1 MTPEILNQAVGHCR
15 LIIGE
20 ETTTTDAK
28 IDQAIGMVQTFFRA
42 QSIEIDAIRLKQE
55 LQTIY
60 STQVDT
66 FRILVGRERRQ
77 PWLKDF
83 KANEQ
88 SEWKFWKRYKEYLK
102 NKGFAPRII
111 ENLDSLTDNILDNM
125 FNPKLN
131 DIQLSKKGLV
141 VGQVQS
147 GKTAN
152 YTGLIC
158 KAADAGFNFIIVL
171 AGIHNNLRSQTQ
183 ARLDEGFLRFDTQF
197 ERVYANNAQ
206 NKIGVGRSTLYP
218 NLVAHSITTSE
229 EKGDFTK
236 RAAGIVNFNTS
247 DPILLVIKKNVSVLK
262 RLYTWLKTQSNDSK
276 INSKSVLVIDDEADN
291 ASVNTNK
298 PDLNPTKINGLIRD
312 IVNVF
317 NRSVYVGYTATPF
330 ANIFIAQDDTD
341 LFPRDFIIN
350 LPAPS
355 NYIGPEKVFGTS
367 LTPDEDN
374 DDILPIV
381 FKISDYLGFVPEGHK
396 KEDNKPSF
404 CDIPESLK
412 TAIKCFIVTCAIR
425 IARGQ
430 GNKHNSMLIHLSRFQ
445 IWQNSIKNLVEEL
458 FRYYKQEIEAND
470 PAMLE
475 EFRRIFEEDTE
486 NYTSYTSTTNKILNS
501 SLANID
507 NNLQIHTW
515 EEIKPLLNHAA
526 QKIIVKSI
534 NGSSG
539 DVIDYQQND
548 KSGISVIAIGGDK
561 LSRGLT
567 LEGLSVSYFLRASK
581 MYDTLMQM
589 GRWFG
594 YRPGYVDLCR
604 LFTSPELNE
613 WFRHITLASE
623 ELRDEFN
630 YLAES
635 GQTPEQYALKV
646 RQHDGALQITAIN
659 KMRNTNRIEVSWA
672 GKLRETYQ
680 LPMDKGLKQR
690 NLIATQELIDTL
702 GTPEPKENNKGNYLW
717 RNVNPEDICS
727 YFTAFNVAKSLKKVN
742 LELICNYIKK
752 LVQQGELTSWR
763 VLLMN
768 KENSSKPYS
777 FGNGIDVGCF
787 DRNRA
792 KEIGD
797 DTYFIRKNHIVGN
810 PTDEFIDI
818 DNIDIQRALIET
830 QKRFYLEKKNPQ
842 WLNLNQDEKR
852 QKRIELDSIW
862 ESLSVEQKQQ
872 GWSKDYPSPK
882 IVREEFRSATNP
894 LLIIYPLNPVCANI
908 TNEDGT
914 IKKGTIQYVETDSP
928 FVGFAIAFPNSNVR
942 DNAVSYTVNRV
953 AEYAETEDNFD
964 NEDDN
969 NYDGD

>member
-1 MTPEILNQAVGHCR
+1 MTPEILYKAVRICR
-15 LIIGE
+15 TLIGE
-20 ETTTTDAK
+20 ESTTTDEK
-28 IDQAIGMVQTFFRA
+28 IDNAIEMVKKMLG
-42 QSIEIDAIRLKQE
+42 EENIDSIRLKQE

-60 STQVDT
+60 STQIDA

-77 PWLKDF
+77 PWLNDF

-88 SEWKFWKRYKEYLK
+88 SEWKFWKRYKEYLE

-111 ENLDSLTDNILDNM
+111 ENLDILTDRILDNM
-125 FNPKLN
+125 FNPKVN

-183 ARLDEGFLRFDTQF
+183 ARLDEGFLGFDTQF

-262 RLYTWLKTQSNDSK
+262 RLYTWLKTQSNDNK

-298 PDLNPTKINGLIRD
+298 PELNPTKINGLIRD
-312 IVNVF
+312 IINIF
-317 NRSVYVGYTATPF
+317 NRNVYVGYTATPF

-367 LTPDEDN
+367 IIPDDSN

-381 FKISDYLGFVPEGHK
+381 FKISDYSNFVPEGHK
-396 KEDNKPSF
+396 KEDAKPSF
-404 CDIPESLK
+404 SDIPESLK
-412 TAIKCFIVTCAIR
+412 TAVKCFILTCAIR

-445 IWQNSIKNLVEEL
+445 VWQNAIKELVDQL
-458 FRYYKQEIEAND
+458 FNYYKQEINAND
-470 PAMLE
+470 PAILE
-475 EFRRIFEEDTE
+475 EFRKIFEEDTD
-486 NYTSYTSTTNKILNS
+486 NYTSYTSTTNRILNS
-501 SLANID
+501 SLAAID
-507 NNLQIHTW
+507 NNMQIHTW
-515 EEIKPLLNHAA
+515 EEIKPLLNRAA

-539 DVIDYQQND
+539 DVIDYQQYE
-548 KSGISVIAIGGDK
+548 KTGISVIAIGGDK

-646 RQHDGALQITAIN
+646 RQHDGVLQITAIN
-659 KMRNTNRIEVSWA
+659 KMRNTTQIEVSWA

-680 LPMDKGLKQR
+680 LPMDRGLKQR
-690 NLIATQELIDTL
+690 NLIATQELINSL
-702 GTPEPKENNKGNYLW
+702 GTSEPKEKNSGNYLW
-717 RNVNPEDICS
+717 RNVSHEDICT
-727 YFTAFNVAKSLKKVN
+727 YFTAFNVAKSLKKVD
-742 LELICNYIKK
+742 LELICNYIRN

-763 VLLMN
+763 VVLMN
-768 KENSSKPYS
+768 KENATKQFS

-787 DRNRA
+787 DRTRA

-810 PTDEFIDI
+810 QEDEFIDI
-818 DNIDIQRALIET
+818 EKDV
-830 QKRFYLEKKNPQ
+830 QKVALEKTKAIMR
-842 WLNLNQDEKR
+842 D
-852 QKRIELDSIW
+852 
-862 ESLSVEQKQQ
+862 Q
-872 GWSKDYPSPK
+872 GKEWNKSYPSPK
-882 IVREEFRSATNP
+882 IIREEFRPVTNP

-908 TNEDGT
+908 KNDDNT
-914 IKKGTIQYVETDSP
+914 IKSGTIQYSETDSP
-928 FVGFAIAFPNSNVR
+928 FIGFAISFPRSDVPN
-942 DNAVSYTVNRV
+942 NAVSYTVNRV

-969 NYDGD
+969 NYDGE

>member
-1 MTPEILNQAVGHCR
+1 MTPEILNQAVRHCR

-20 ETTTTDAK
+20 ESTTTDAK
-28 IDQAIGMVQTFFRA
+28 IDHAIEMVKNLLGA
-42 QSIEIDAIRLKQE
+42 ENIDTIRLKRE

-60 STQVDT
+60 STKIET

-77 PWLKDF
+77 PWLNDF
-83 KANEQ
+83 KANGQ
-88 SEWKFWKRYKEYLK
+88 SEWKFWKRYKEYLE

-111 ENLDSLTDNILDNM
+111 ENLDILTDRILDNM

-131 DIQLSKKGLV
+131 DIVLGKKGLV

-183 ARLDEGFLRFDTQF
+183 ARLDEGFLGFDTQF

-236 RAAGIVNFNTS
+236 RAAGIVNFNTA
-247 DPILLVIKKNVSVLK
+247 DPILLVIKKNVSVLR
-262 RLYTWLKTQSNDSK
+262 RLYSWLSTQSNDSK
-276 INSKSVLVIDDEADN
+276 NSKSVLVIDDEADN
-291 ASVNTNK
+291 ASINTNR
-298 PDLNPTKINGLIRD
+298 PELNPTRINGLIRD
-312 IVNVF
+312 IINIF
-317 NRSVYVGYTATPF
+317 NRTAYVGYTATPF

-367 LTPDEDN
+367 LTPDESN

-381 FKISDYLGFVPEGHK
+381 FRVSDYSNFVPEGHK
-396 KEDNKPSF
+396 KDDDKPSF
-404 CDIPESLK
+404 SDLPESLK

-430 GNKHNSMLIHLSRFQ
+430 GNRHNSMLIHLSRFQ
-445 IWQNSIKNLVEEL
+445 IWQNSIKELVEQL

-470 PAMLE
+470 PAILE
-475 EFRRIFEEDTE
+475 EFRCIFEEDTD

-501 SLANID
+501 SFSNID
-507 NNLQIHTW
+507 NDMQLHTW
-515 EEIKPLLNHAA
+515 EEIKPLLNRAA

-539 DVIDYQQND
+539 DVIDYQQNERT
-548 KSGISVIAIGGDK
+548 GISVIAIGGDK

-646 RQHDGALQITAIN
+646 RQHDGVLQITAIN
-659 KMRNTNRIEVSWA
+659 KMRNTRQIEVSWA

-680 LPMDKGLKQR
+680 LPMDRGLKQR
-690 NLIATQELIDTL
+690 NLVATQELINSL
-702 GTPEPKENNKGNYLW
+702 GTPENQKGNYLW
-717 RNVNPEDICS
+717 KNVSPEDICA
-727 YFTAFNVAKSLKKVN
+727 YFSAFNVAKSLKKVN
-742 LELICNYIKK
+742 LELICNYIRN
-752 LVQQGELTSWR
+752 LVQQGELTSCPKTFFFWQWHYCR
-763 VLLMN
+763 LL
-768 KENSSKPYS
+768 
-777 FGNGIDVGCF
+777 
-787 DRNRA
+787 
-792 KEIGD
+792 
-797 DTYFIRKNHIVGN
+797 
-810 PTDEFIDI
+810 
-818 DNIDIQRALIET
+818 
-830 QKRFYLEKKNPQ
+830 
-842 WLNLNQDEKR
+842 
-852 QKRIELDSIW
+852 
-862 ESLSVEQKQQ
+862 
-872 GWSKDYPSPK
+872 
-882 IVREEFRSATNP
+882 
-894 LLIIYPLNPVCANI
+894 
-908 TNEDGT
+908 
-914 IKKGTIQYVETDSP
+914 
-928 FVGFAIAFPNSNVR
+928 
-942 DNAVSYTVNRV
+942 
-953 AEYAETEDNFD
+953 
-964 NEDDN
+964 
-969 NYDGD
+969 

>member
-1 MTPEILNQAVGHCR
+1 MTPEILNQAVRHCR

-20 ETTTTDAK
+20 ESTTTDAK
-28 IDQAIGMVQTFFRA
+28 IDQAIEMVKNLLGA
-42 QSIEIDAIRLKQE
+42 DNIDTIRLKRE

-60 STQVDT
+60 STQIET

-77 PWLKDF
+77 PWLNDF

-88 SEWKFWKRYKEYLK
+88 SEWKFWKRYKEYLE

-111 ENLDSLTDNILDNM
+111 ENLDILTDRILDNM

-131 DIQLSKKGLV
+131 DIVLDKKGLV

-183 ARLDEGFLRFDTQF
+183 ARLDEGFLGFDTQF

-236 RAAGIVNFNTS
+236 RAAGIVNFNTA
-247 DPILLVIKKNVSVLK
+247 DPILLVIKKNVSVLR
-262 RLYTWLKTQSNDSK
+262 RLYSWLSTQSNV
-276 INSKSVLVIDDEADN
+276 NSKSVLVIDDEADN
-291 ASVNTNK
+291 ASINTNRAE
-298 PDLNPTKINGLIRD
+298 LNPTRINGLIRD
-312 IVNVF
+312 IINIF
-317 NRSVYVGYTATPF
+317 NRTAYVGYTATPF

-367 LTPDEDN
+367 LIPDENN

-381 FKISDYLGFVPEGHK
+381 FRVSDYSNFVPEGHK
-396 KEDNKPSF
+396 KDDDKPSF
-404 CDIPESLK
+404 SDLPESLK

-445 IWQNSIKNLVEEL
+445 IWQNSIKEIVEQL

-470 PAMLE
+470 PDILE
-475 EFRRIFEEDTE
+475 EFRCIFEEDTD
-486 NYTSYTSTTNKILNS
+486 NYTSYISTTNKILKS
-501 SLANID
+501 SFSNID
-507 NNLQIHTW
+507 NDMQLHTW
-515 EEIKPLLNHAA
+515 EEIKPLLNRAA
-526 QKIIVKSI
+526 QKIVVKSI

-548 KSGISVIAIGGDK
+548 RTGISVIAIGGDK

-630 YLAES
+630 YMAES

-646 RQHDGALQITAIN
+646 RQHDGVLQITAIN
-659 KMRNTNRIEVSWA
+659 KMRNTRQIEVSWA

-690 NLIATQELIDTL
+690 NLVATQELINSL
-702 GTPEPKENNKGNYLW
+702 GTPENQRGNYLW
-717 RNVNPEDICS
+717 KNVSPEDICT
-727 YFTAFNVAKSLKKVN
+727 YFSAFNVAKSLKKVN
-742 LELICNYIKK
+742 LELISNYIRN

-763 VLLMN
+763 VVLMN
-768 KENSSKPYS
+768 KGNAQKQFS
-777 FGNGIDVGCF
+777 FGRAINVGCF

-810 PTDEFIDI
+810 QTDEFIDLE
-818 DNIDIQRALIET
+818 DSVLNEALNKTIIT
-830 QKRFYLEKKNPQ
+830 MR
-842 WLNLNQDEKR
+842 
-852 QKRIELDSIW
+852 
-862 ESLSVEQKQQ
+862 EQ
-872 GWSKDYPSPK
+872 GKDWNKPYPSPK
-882 IVREEFRSATNP
+882 IVREEFRSPTNP

-908 TNEDGT
+908 YINDLP
-914 IKKGTIQYVETDSP
+914 KAGTIQYTEEDTP
-928 FVGFAIAFPNSNVR
+928 FIGFAIAFPHSNIPN
-942 DNAVSYTVNRV
+942 NAVTYIVNRI
-953 AEYAETEDNFD
+953 AEFAETEDNFD

-969 NYDGD
+969 NYDGE

>member
-1 MTPEILNQAVGHCR
+1 MTPEILNQAVRHCR

-20 ETTTTDAK
+20 ESTTTDAK
-28 IDQAIGMVQTFFRA
+28 IDQAIEMVKNLLGA
-42 QSIEIDAIRLKQE
+42 ENIDTIRLKRE

-60 STQVDT
+60 STQIET

-77 PWLKDF
+77 PWLNDF
-83 KANEQ
+83 KANGQ
-88 SEWKFWKRYKEYLK
+88 SEWKFWKRYKEYLE

-111 ENLDSLTDNILDNM
+111 ENLDILTDRILDNM

-131 DIQLSKKGLV
+131 DIVLGKKGLV

-183 ARLDEGFLRFDTQF
+183 ARLDEGFLGFDTQF

-236 RAAGIVNFNTS
+236 RAAGIVNFNTA
-247 DPILLVIKKNVSVLK
+247 DPILLVIKKNVSVLR
-262 RLYTWLKTQSNDSK
+262 RLYTWLSTQDNT
-276 INSKSVLVIDDEADN
+276 NSKSVLVIDDEADN
-291 ASVNTNK
+291 ASINTNRAE
-298 PDLNPTKINGLIRD
+298 LNPTRINGLIRD
-312 IVNVF
+312 IINIF
-317 NRSVYVGYTATPF
+317 NRTAYVGYTATPF

-367 LTPDEDN
+367 LTPDENN

-381 FKISDYLGFVPEGHK
+381 FRVSDYSNFVPEGHK
-396 KEDNKPSF
+396 KDDDKPSF
-404 CDIPESLK
+404 SDLPESLK

-445 IWQNSIKNLVEEL
+445 IWQNTIKEIVEQL

-470 PAMLE
+470 PAILE
-475 EFRRIFEEDTE
+475 EFRCVFEEDAD
-486 NYTSYTSTTNKILNS
+486 NYTSYKSTTNKILNS
-501 SLANID
+501 SFSNID
-507 NNLQIHTW
+507 NDMRLHTW
-515 EEIKPLLNHAA
+515 EEIKPLLNRAA

-539 DVIDYQQND
+539 DVIDYQQNERT
-548 KSGISVIAIGGDK
+548 GISVIAIGGDK

-646 RQHDGALQITAIN
+646 RQHDGVLQITAIN
-659 KMRNTNRIEVSWA
+659 KMRNTRQIEVSWA

-680 LPMDKGLKQR
+680 LPMDRGLKQR
-690 NLIATQELIDTL
+690 NLVATQELINTL
-702 GTPEPKENNKGNYLW
+702 GTPEKQKGNYLW
-717 RNVNPEDICS
+717 KNVSPEDICT
-727 YFTAFNVAKSLKKVN
+727 YFSAFNVAKSLKKVN
-742 LELICNYIKK
+742 LELICNYIRS
-752 LVQQGELTSWR
+752 LAQQGELTSWR
-763 VLLMN
+763 VVLMN
-768 KENSSKPYS
+768 KDNAQKQFS
-777 FGNGIDVGCF
+777 FGTGINVGCF

-810 PTDEFIDI
+810 QTDEFIDLEE
-818 DNIDIQRALIET
+818 DVLNEALNKTIST
-830 QKRFYLEKKNPQ
+830 MLE
-842 WLNLNQDEKR
+842 
-852 QKRIELDSIW
+852 
-862 ESLSVEQKQQ
+862 Q
-872 GWSKDYPSPK
+872 GKDWNKAYPSPK
-882 IVREEFRSATNP
+882 IVREEFRSTANP

-908 TNEDGT
+908 KNADGS
-914 IKKGTIQYVETDSP
+914 IKAGTIQYKEEDPP
-928 FVGFAIAFPNSNVR
+928 FIGFAIAFPHSNIPN
-942 DNAVSYTVNRV
+942 NAVAYVVNRI
-953 AEYAETEDNFD
+953 AEFAETEDNFD

-969 NYDGD
+969 NYDGE

>member
-1 MTPEILNQAVGHCR
+1 MTPEILNKAVRHCMI
-15 LIIGE
+15 IIGE
-20 ETTTTDAK
+20 EATTTDAK
-28 IDQAIGMVQTFFRA
+28 IDQAIEDVRNYLLRTE
-42 QSIEIDAIRLKQE
+42 EIDTIRLKQE

-77 PWLKDF
+77 PWLNDF
-83 KANEQ
+83 KANGQ
-88 SEWKFWKRYKEYLK
+88 SEWKFWNRYKDYLED
-102 NKGFAPRII
+102 KGFAPRII
-111 ENLDSLTDNILDNM
+111 ENLDILTDKILDNM

-183 ARLDEGFLRFDTQF
+183 ARLDEGFLGFDTQF

-206 NKIGVGRSTLYP
+206 NRIGVGRNAQYK

-236 RAAGIVNFNTS
+236 RAAGIVTFNTS
-247 DPILLVIKKNVSVLK
+247 DPILLVIKKNVAVLR
-262 RLYTWLKTQSNDSK
+262 RLYAWLQTQTQNGER
-276 INSKSVLVIDDEADN
+276 INSKSVLIIDDEADN
-291 ASVNTNK
+291 ASINTN
-298 PDLNPTKINGLIRD
+298 DRNLNPTRINGLIRN
-312 IVNVF
+312 IVQQF
-317 NRSVYVGYTATPF
+317 NRTAYLGYTATPF
-330 ANIFIAQDDTD
+330 ANIFITRDDTD

-350 LPAPS
+350 LPTPS

-367 LTPDEDN
+367 ITPDDSN

-381 FKISDYLGFVPEGHK
+381 FKVTDCSNFVPDGHRK
-396 KEDNKPSF
+396 DDEKPSF
-404 CDIPESLK
+404 EDIPESLK
-412 TAIKCFIVTCAIR
+412 TAVKCFIITCAIR

-445 IWQNSIKNLVEEL
+445 GWQNVIKDLVEEL
-458 FRYYKQEIEAND
+458 FRYYKQEIEANE
-470 PAMLE
+470 PNILE
-475 EFRRIFEEDTE
+475 EFRCAFEEDTDD
-486 NYTSYTSTTNKILNS
+486 YISYTSMTNKILNS
-501 SLANID
+501 SLSNID
-507 NNLQIHTW
+507 NGMQVHTW
-515 EEIKPLLNHAA
+515 EEIKPFLYKAV

-539 DVIDYQQND
+539 DVIDYKEHERN
-548 KSGISVIAIGGDK
+548 GISVIVIGGDK

-630 YLAES
+630 YLAAS
-635 GQTPEQYALKV
+635 GQTPDQYALKV
-646 RQHDGALQITAIN
+646 RQHDGLLQITATN
-659 KMRNTNRIEVSWA
+659 KMRNVKQIEISWA

-680 LPMDKGLKQR
+680 LPMDKRLKHL
-690 NLIATQELIDTL
+690 NLTATQELIGKI
-702 GTPEPKENNKGNYLW
+702 GTPEPKEDNSGNYLW
-717 RNVNPEDICS
+717 RNVTPNVICE
-727 YFTAFNVAKSLKKVN
+727 YFRSFNVAESLKKVN
-742 LELICNYIKK
+742 MELICQYIEQ
-752 LVQQGELTSWR
+752 LETQGELTSWS
-763 VLLMN
+763 VALMN
-768 KENSSKPYS
+768 KENTQNKFS
-777 FGNGIDVGCF
+777 FDNGIKVGCF

-818 DNIDIQRALIET
+818 DKKLLLEALQETRDIMQ
-830 QKRFYLEKKNPQ
+830 
-842 WLNLNQDEKR
+842 
-852 QKRIELDSIW
+852 
-862 ESLSVEQKQQ
+862 EQ
-872 GWSKDYPSPK
+872 GREWDKDYPSPK
-882 IVREEFRSATNP
+882 IVREKYRSVTNP
-894 LLIIYPLNPVCANI
+894 LLIIYPLNPKCANI
-908 TNEDGT
+908 KNENGT
-914 IKKGTIQYVETDSP
+914 IKEGTVQYTENDPP
-928 FVGFAIAFPNSNVR
+928 FIGFAIAFPHSNSANSTVTYAVNMPEELDDFEL
-942 DNAVSYTVNRV
+942 DN
-953 AEYAETEDNFD
+953 
-964 NEDDN
+964 DN
-969 NYDGD
+969 N